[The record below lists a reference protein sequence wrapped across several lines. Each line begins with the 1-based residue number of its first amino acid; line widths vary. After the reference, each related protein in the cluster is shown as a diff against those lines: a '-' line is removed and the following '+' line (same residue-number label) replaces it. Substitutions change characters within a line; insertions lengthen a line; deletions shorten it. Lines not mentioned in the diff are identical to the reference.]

1 VEWAPSVSLVSRG
14 PSRSRRPTRS
24 TKPKTLNDAI
34 EGRHSL
40 LEAGARMRVWLWL
53 DVRLTSDDAKAR
65 FGENLT

>member
-1 VEWAPSVSLVSRG
+1 VSLVSRE

-24 TKPKTLNDAI
+24 AKPKSLNGAI

-40 LEAGARMRVWLWL
+40 LQAGARMRVWLWL
-53 DVRLTSDDAKAR
+53 DVRLAGDDAKAR